1 MYKCFFKRFF
11 DFFLSL
17 FALIL
22 LSPIFL
28 ILSVCVLCN
37 MGAPIFFKQK
47 RVGKNEKIFTM
58 YKFRTMSNKKDK
70 DGNLLPDEQRVTKFG
85 KFLRS
90 TSLDEL
96 PELINILKGDLSI
109 IGPRPLLV
117 EYLPYYT
124 EEERRRHDVRGGL
137 TVPEVLYDNVTPT
150 WEEQFSYEVA
160 YAKNVTFWM
169 DVKILFYTVR
179 NLFKRNTTGYGG
191 YVRKTLVEER
201 TQANEQIEEVADT
214 KIEDSNEE

>member
-1 MYKCFFKRFF
+1 MYKKFFKRFF
-11 DFFLSL
+11 DFTFSL
-17 FALIL
+17 LAIII

-28 ILSVCVLCN
+28 ILSIAVLCN

-58 YKFRTMSNKKDK
+58 CKFRTMSNKKDK
-70 DGNLLPDEQRVTKFG
+70 DGNLLPDEQRVTRFG

-96 PELINILKGDLSI
+96 PELLNILKGDLSI

-124 EEERRRHDVRGGL
+124 EEEKHRHDVRGGL

-150 WEEQFSYEVA
+150 WEEQFSYEVE
-160 YAKNVTFWM
+160 YAKNVTLWL
-169 DVKILFYTVR
+169 DIKILFYTVR
-179 NLFKRNTTGYGG
+179 NLFKRNKTDYGG
-191 YVRKTLVEER
+191 YARKSLIEERINNASVEEI
-201 TQANEQIEEVADT
+201 AVSL
-214 KIEDSNEE
+214 KK

>member
-1 MYKCFFKRFF
+1 MYKKFFKRFF
-11 DFFLSL
+11 DFTLSL
-17 FALIL
+17 FALIV

-28 ILSVCVLCN
+28 ILSILVLCN
-37 MGAPIFFKQK
+37 MGAPIFFKQQ
-47 RVGKNEKIFTM
+47 RVGKDEKIFTM

-70 DGNLLPDEQRVTKFG
+70 EGNLLPDEQRVTKFG

-137 TVPEVLYDNVTPT
+137 TVPEVLYDNVTPS
-150 WEEQFSYEVA
+150 WKEQFSYEVE
-160 YAKNVTFWM
+160 YAKNVTFKT
-169 DVKILFYTVR
+169 DIKILFYTVR
-179 NLFKRNTTGYGG
+179 NLFRRNTTDYGG
-191 YVRKTLVEER
+191 YVRKPLTEER
-201 TQANEQIEEVADT
+201 RESAAMEEVAYAQDGV
-214 KIEDSNEE
+214 EE

>member
-1 MYKCFFKRFF
+1 MYKHFFKRFF

-17 FALIL
+17 IAIL
-22 LSPIFL
+22 VLSPVLI
-28 ILSVCVLCN
+28 ILSFLVLIN

-58 YKFRTMSNKKDK
+58 YKFRTMNNKKDTN
-70 DGNLLPDEQRVTKFG
+70 GNLLPDEQRVTKLG

-96 PELINILKGDLSI
+96 PELFNILKGDLSI

-124 EEERRRHDVRGGL
+124 EEERTRHSVRGGL

-150 WEEQFSYEVA
+150 WEEQFSYEIE
-160 YAKNVTFWM
+160 YAKNVTFCL
-169 DVKILFYTVR
+169 DVKILFFTIR
-179 NLFKRNTTGYGG
+179 NLFKRNKTGYGA
-191 YVRKTLVEER
+191 YVRKSLIEER
-201 TQANEQIEEVADT
+201 KNNKENIKESLDFNL
-214 KIEDSNEE
+214 K